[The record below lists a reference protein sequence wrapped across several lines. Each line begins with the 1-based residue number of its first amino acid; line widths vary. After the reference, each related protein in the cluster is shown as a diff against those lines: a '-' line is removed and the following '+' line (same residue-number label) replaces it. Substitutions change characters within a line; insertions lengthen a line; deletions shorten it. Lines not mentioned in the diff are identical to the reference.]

1 MEKRVLFICKEPG
14 FLAKAMIKS
23 LEEHHYEVDISHPDS
38 AILSSREGDFPPVF
52 LLYMEDNIQGFE
64 ECLKYLQDTI
74 AKNHGAH
81 RLYIIGSKGEL
92 DFVHDIIP
100 PEYVDKMF
108 TRPVDPKDVILELD
122 KSLSGSSDGM
132 GRKILI
138 VDDDPILLRTMKA
151 WLDQK
156 YTVYMSNSGKDAIEF
171 LKVNDV
177 DLVLLDYEMPE
188 TSGLETFEIMKRD
201 AELYRIPVIFLT
213 AKDDRET
220 VEKVLDAHPEKY
232 ILKTLPQI
240 KITKSIDAF
249 FAGE

>member
-1 MEKRVLFICKEPG
+1 
-14 FLAKAMIKS
+14 
-23 LEEHHYEVDISHPDS
+23 
-38 AILSSREGDFPPVF
+38 
-52 LLYMEDNIQGFE
+52 
-64 ECLKYLQDTI
+64 
-74 AKNHGAH
+74 
-81 RLYIIGSKGEL
+81 
-92 DFVHDIIP
+92 
-100 PEYVDKMF
+100 
-108 TRPVDPKDVILELD
+108 
-122 KSLSGSSDGM
+122 M